1 MLRMWRSASCHS
13 PTGTSPKSI
22 TDSSIAAAALTVFNW
37 PESRQEATLT
47 DSNNVPIAR
56 VLILIDAPSGPAA
69 GFHDQFAYPRRP
81 VWLTAELPGIWD
93 LAARREV
100 PNDLREVESSG

>member
-1 MLRMWRSASCHS
+1 MWRSASCHS

-22 TDSSIAAAALTVFNW
+22 TDSSIAAAALTVFSW

-56 VLILIDAPSGPAA
+56 LFVLIDAPSGPAA
-69 GFHDQFAYPRRP
+69 GFHDQFAYLRRP
-81 VWLTAELPGIWD
+81 AWLTAELPGIWD
-93 LAARREV
+93 LGARRRAPKV
-100 PNDLREVESSG
+100 LWEVESSG